1 MKYGVVIFPT
11 DYAIRA
17 DELAKATEQRGFES
31 IFFPEHTHIP
41 TSRRTPYP
49 LGGELPRE
57 YSHTIDPIVAMTM
70 AASATH
76 SLKVATGVCLVI
88 ERDPIVLAK
97 EVASVDRAS
106 NGRVIFGIGGG
117 WNAEEM
123 ENHGTTVRSRWKLL
137 RERVEAMKAL
147 WTQDEASY
155 HGEFVNFDPV
165 WCWPKPVQRPHP
177 PILLGSHGPRGM
189 QRVIRYCDGWM
200 PNAGPGSNFPG
211 QIAKLRQLAEEA
223 GRDPKTIAITAFAA
237 PPDRKTLDQYEAA
250 GAERAVLFL
259 PPAGADTVMPLL
271 DQYAKLI

>member
-1 MKYGVVIFPT
+1 MRESLPGLRGARQIMKYGVVIFAT
-11 DYAIRA
+11 DYSIRA
-17 DELAKATEQRGFES
+17 DELAKATGQRGFES

-70 AASATH
+70 AASATQN
-76 SLKVATGVCLVI
+76 LKVATGVCLVI

-97 EVASVDRAS
+97 EVASVDQAS

-123 ENHGTTVRSRWKLL
+123 ENHGTTVKSRWKLL

-155 HGEFVNFDPV
+155 HGE
-165 WCWPKPVQRPHP
+165 
-177 PILLGSHGPRGM
+177 RGM

-223 GRDPKTIAITAFAA
+223 GRDPRTIAITAFAA
-237 PPDRKTLDQYEAA
+237 PPDRKTLDQYEAS

-259 PPAGADTVMPLL
+259 PPAEADTVMPLL